1 MENRHPPK
9 NPIVLIPARMASTRL
24 PGKPLADIHGEPMI
38 VHVWRRAMESEIG
51 PVVVACDGPEIA
63 KAIEKVGGRAILTK
77 PDHPRGSDRIWEA
90 LSKLEGGDQYDAIV
104 NIQGDVP
111 TIEPSAILATYN
123 LLNMPEVD
131 ISTVGVEIDNEQ
143 DKLANQIVKAAIDV
157 RKGDAHGRALYFSR
171 LPIPSGSG
179 PMYHHVGIYAYKRS
193 ALARFAAGA
202 SSPLE
207 ERESLEQLRALSLGM
222 RIEAAILDTV
232 PLGVDTP
239 ADLEKARELLRK
251 K

>member
-1 MENRHPPK
+1 MQSRQPPK
-9 NPIVLIPARMASTRL
+9 NPIVLIPARMASARL

-38 VHVWRRAMESEIG
+38 VHVWRRATESEIG

-63 KAIEKVGGRAILTK
+63 KAIEKVGGLAVLTK

-90 LSKLEGGDQYDAIV
+90 LNKLKDGESYDAIV

-111 TIEPSAILATYN
+111 TIEPAAILATYN
-123 LLNMPEVD
+123 LLNMHDVD
-131 ISTVGVEIDNEQ
+131 ISTMAVEIDNEQ
-143 DKLANQIVKAAIDV
+143 DKLANQIVKAAIDA
-157 RKGDAHGRALYFSR
+157 RPGDAHGRALYFSR

-179 PMYHHVGIYAYKRS
+179 PMYHHIGLYAYRRV
-193 ALARFAAGA
+193 ALARFAAA
-202 SSPLE
+202 AVSPLE

-222 RIEAAILDTV
+222 HIEAAILDTV